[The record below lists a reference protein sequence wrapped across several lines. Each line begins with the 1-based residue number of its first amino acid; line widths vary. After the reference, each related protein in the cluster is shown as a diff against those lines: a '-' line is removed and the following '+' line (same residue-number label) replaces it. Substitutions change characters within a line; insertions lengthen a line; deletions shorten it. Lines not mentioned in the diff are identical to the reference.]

1 MAASMVKA
9 QDLSIA
15 FLLVLSSVALDA
27 CAVGREAEKAAAC
40 MECVRIRVGVPLVAR
55 GPAPNTVDNYFSAI
69 ELPDG
74 RFRGFT
80 AAAHSYAIDGNQPYD
95 MGGPAVTILKPGPPG
110 SQESCGQWLMHVEPL
125 GRTLLG
131 WISNETAC
139 DYAKG
144 GQTHSYMSLAKST
157 DYGLTWNVLGPI
169 ITGKAE
175 DRPTPGRMTGEG
187 CPAVIDGK
195 DGYYYAYCGRN
206 RDRLPYIARAPIA
219 DPGPGNWKKYFN
231 GAFSE
236 PGLGGDASSLAGS
249 TGGSVSYW
257 STAAIEVSVGW
268 VPGGMGL
275 AFSQDRLSFTNL
287 PARLMPLDYGNW
299 ARPDPHE
306 LEAYMSLIDA
316 RTGANQLSDH
326 WLMAYLYI
334 QPNESFDKRYL
345 VFRPIEA
352 SRSRRRDEPQA
363 AIALAHWYS
372 VKKHEHWSTTAPVP
386 GNYNDYQ
393 LIAQSGYLLT
403 ATDAQRPTIEIDDCV
418 KQQGT
423 HHDHILMQK
432 KEVCESHG
440 YKRERTVGWV
450 FPAPQQRTQA
460 LYRCFSE
467 SEGSHFAA
475 NREDCRQQGKM
486 EVLLG
491 YDLTE

>member
-1 MAASMVKA
+1 MNPRAMRRP
-9 QDLSIA
+9 D
-15 FLLVLSSVALDA
+15 
-27 CAVGREAEKAAAC
+27 VGR
-40 MECVRIRVGVPLVAR
+40 
-55 GPAPNTVDNYFSAI
+55 NTATWVD
-69 ELPDG
+69 E
-74 RFRGFT
+74 
-80 AAAHSYAIDGNQPYD
+80 SYSKRLQRQ
-95 MGGPAVTILKPGPPG
+95 AVQYVTFEDATVL
-110 SQESCGQWLMHVEPL
+110 E
-125 GRTLLG
+125 TL
-131 WISNETAC
+131 
-139 DYAKG
+139 
-144 GQTHSYMSLAKST
+144 
-157 DYGLTWNVLGPI
+157 
-169 ITGKAE
+169 
-175 DRPTPGRMTGEG
+175 
-187 CPAVIDGK
+187 
-195 DGYYYAYCGRN
+195 
-206 RDRLPYIARAPIA
+206 
-219 DPGPGNWKKYFN
+219 
-231 GAFSE
+231 
-236 PGLGGDASSLAGS
+236 
-249 TGGSVSYW
+249 
-257 STAAIEVSVGW
+257 AAIRRSD
-268 VPGGMGL
+268 L
-275 AFSQDRLSFTNL
+275 YLS
-287 PARLMPLDYGNW
+287 
-299 ARPDPHE
+299 
-306 LEAYMSLIDA
+306 
-316 RTGANQLSDH
+316 QLSDH

-423 HHDHILMQK
+423 DHDHILMQK